1 MTKLHD
7 LLIFEIVFFHRA
19 EELRGDRHDL
29 VNIAKQVLNKSASN
43 RLISKQECMVLLGGL
58 DLVTC
63 SETIESVSLTLSAK
77 VVVVGQTQTPLESL
91 LGNYDYFLLVLTYGE
106 ITARSYWLRG
116 FSSL

>member
-7 LLIFEIVFFHRA
+7 LLIFEIMFFHRA
-19 EELRGDRHDL
+19 EELRGNRHDL

-77 VVVVGQTQTPLESL
+77 VVVSEE
-91 LGNYDYFLLVLTYGE
+91 DKKK
-106 ITARSYWLRG
+106 AKKRRSKTHQKIQRSCRG
-116 FSSL
+116 ASTFVFP

>member
-7 LLIFEIVFFHRA
+7 LLIFKIVFFHRA

-77 VVVVGQTQTPLESL
+77 VVVSEE
-91 LGNYDYFLLVLTYGE
+91 DKKK
-106 ITARSYWLRG
+106 AKKRRSKTHQKIQRSCRG
-116 FSSL
+116 ASTFVFP